1 MLGRWL
7 HTYKSFA
14 GSKRSIDACDP
25 AQVGPVRAPL
35 PAGGG
40 WAESF
45 RHDHADL
52 VAPNRPGRRFSGS
65 LYWLLATTSILS
77 AIVFGLVV
85 ETTRSVGAR
94 EARQTQDGYRA
105 ALQQAEDR
113 ITTLALELRSEK
125 DAAEIARS
133 LLGRQVDDGRQALE
147 AVEADLKRTLYDRQL
162 LSARADDREQ
172 ALQRLEGQFEASR
185 REVSTLRSEAA
196 DLQARADAALRAQI
210 LADEARRVAE
220 TALAEVGLARDGDAP
235 ARMELASVDA
245 DATLDVAK
253 TGVAK
258 TDAAEDGSGAA
269 RAAASKIPEVAP
281 VDGAPASDLRPRWL
295 TLGGATF
302 ASLDALTY
310 ARGIAPSKSKAVPA
324 PPILRRASPRP
335 NRGRPQANAAA
346 PASAESSPAA
356 KALSDDGGA
365 GPNGEAHESVR
376 ASRLP
381 VSSLTQPPLART
393 AAQVKSA
400 RGDGAPSGK
409 KLSNPK

>member
-7 HTYKSFA
+7 HTHNNFA
-14 GSKRSIDACDP
+14 GSKRSLGAGDA
-25 AQVGPVRAPL
+25 AQVGSVRAPL
-35 PAGGG
+35 PGGGG

-52 VAPNRPGRRFSGS
+52 VGPNRPGSRFSGN

-94 EARQTQDGYRA
+94 EARQEQDGHRA

-133 LLGRQVDDGRQALE
+133 LLARQVDEGRRALE
-147 AVEADLKRTLYDRQL
+147 AVEADLKRTQYDRQL
-162 LSARADDREQ
+162 LSARAEDREQ

-185 REVSTLRSEAA
+185 GEVSTLRSEAA
-196 DLQARADAALRAQI
+196 DLQARADAAIRAQA

-220 TALAEVGLARDGDAP
+220 AALAQVGLTRDGDAP
-235 ARMELASVDA
+235 ARMELASIDA
-245 DATLDVAK
+245 DLKGDVAK
-253 TGVAK
+253 A
-258 TDAAEDGSGAA
+258 DAAEGGSGAA
-269 RAAASKIPEVAP
+269 RAAAAKVGEVAP
-281 VDGAPASDLRPRWL
+281 VDDAPVSDLRPRWL

-302 ASLDALTY
+302 ASLDALAP
-310 ARGIAPSKSKAVPA
+310 ARGIATSKPKATPPPSV
-324 PPILRRASPRP
+324 LRRASPRT
-335 NRGRPQANAAA
+335 NRGRPLANAAA

-356 KALSDDGGA
+356 KALSDEGGA
-365 GPNGEAHESVR
+365 GSIRETHEPVR
-376 ASRLP
+376 ASRRP
-381 VSSLTQPPLART
+381 VSSLSRPALTQGAPQL
-393 AAQVKSA
+393 KSA
-400 RGDGAPSGK
+400 RGDGASSGK

>member
-7 HTYKSFA
+7 HAHDSFA
-14 GSKRSIDACDP
+14 GSKRSLGSDDAE
-25 AQVGPVRAPL
+25 QVGSVRAPL
-35 PAGGG
+35 PGGGG

-52 VAPNRPGRRFSGS
+52 VGPIRPGSRFSGN

-94 EARQTQDGYRA
+94 EARQEQDGHRA
-105 ALQQAEDR
+105 ALRQAEDR
-113 ITTLALELRSEK
+113 ITTLALALRSEK

-133 LLGRQVDDGRQALE
+133 LLGRQVDEGRRALE
-147 AVEADLKRTLYDRQL
+147 AVEADLKRTQYDRQL
-162 LSARADDREQ
+162 LSARAEDREQ
-172 ALQRLEGQFEASR
+172 ALRRLEGQFEASR
-185 REVSTLRSEAA
+185 GEVSTLRSEAA
-196 DLQARADAALRAQI
+196 DLQARADAAIRAQA

-220 TALAEVGLARDGDAP
+220 TAMAEVGLARDGDAP
-235 ARMELASVDA
+235 ARMELASVDI
-245 DATLDVAK
+245 DAKGDVAK
-253 TGVAK
+253 A
-258 TDAAEDGSGAA
+258 DAAEGGSGAA
-269 RAAASKIPEVAP
+269 RAAAARVREVAP
-281 VDGAPASDLRPRWL
+281 VDDAPVSDLRPRWL

-302 ASLDALTY
+302 ASLDALTF
-310 ARGIAPSKSKAVPA
+310 ARGIAPSKPKALPTPSV
-324 PPILRRASPRP
+324 LRRVAPRP

-346 PASAESSPAA
+346 PSSAKAAPAG

-365 GPNGEAHESVR
+365 GPDGEAHDTVR

-381 VSSLTQPPLART
+381 VSSLMRPALTQGAPQL
-393 AAQVKSA
+393 KSA